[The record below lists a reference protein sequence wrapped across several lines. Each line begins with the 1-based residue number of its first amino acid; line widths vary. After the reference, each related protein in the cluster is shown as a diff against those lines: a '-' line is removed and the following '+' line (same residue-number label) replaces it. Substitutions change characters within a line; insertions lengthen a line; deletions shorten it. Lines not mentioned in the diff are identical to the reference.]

1 MTLIVKTQI
10 WTSDVWMF
18 IFSTH
23 TYTVWFWTKFIER
36 VKSLYP
42 FSWHMFSDLNY
53 FFLAGYIHNT
63 SIICHSNVSNS
74 MNFFYIIVN
83 DWISWYYYNEDLDI
97 FYTSLLLDNK
107 NQLCAMLLILI
118 FKQRWH
124 TWYMCLFYT

>member
-18 IFSTH
+18 FLVPIPIRFDFGRNSLRESKAYTH
-23 TYTVWFWTKFIER
+23 FHDICLATWTI
-36 VKSLYP
+36 
-42 FSWHMFSDLNY
+42 
-53 FFLAGYIHNT
+53 FLAGYIHNT

-74 MNFFYIIVN
+74 MIFFYIIVN
-83 DWISWYYYNEDLDI
+83 DWISWYYCNEDLDI

-118 FKQRWH
+118 FKQRWD
-124 TWYMCLFYT
+124 TWYMCFFYT